1 MYKFFFKRIL
11 DVSFATLGIAIFS
24 PIIIFIALILLVHYR
39 GNPFFFQPRPGQKEI
54 IFNLIK
60 FRTMNDSRDL
70 NGNLLPDN
78 LRMTKIGSIIRRTSM
93 DEIPQLINV
102 LKGEMSIIGPRP
114 LLIEYLSLYS
124 DIQKKRH
131 EVKPGI
137 TGWAQ
142 VNGRNAISWTKKFE
156 YDNWY
161 VDNLSFSL
169 DLKIFLL
176 TLKKVVV
183 SEGINSEGSV
193 TMQKFT
199 GN

>member
-131 EVKPGI
+131 KVKPGI